1 MLGVYL
7 STSLPYYLQ
16 MGTLTFRAG
25 WLASKPQKSV
35 CSSMLELQAHTV
47 TLGFYVG
54 AGDSNSGHHAGTV
67 GSLTHWAI
75 FPRPNYSDFRDRV
88 YVSWSRTKWVIY

>member
-1 MLGVYL
+1 MLAVYL

-25 WLASKPQKSV
+25 WLARKPQKSV

-54 AGDSNSGHHAGTV
+54 AGDSNSGHAV
-67 GSLTHWAI
+67 CMASAPTH
-75 FPRPNYSDFRDRV
+75 
-88 YVSWSRTKWVIY
+88 